1 MFIGQPYNKEGNEMI
16 LKSFLS
22 GPLAVNC
29 YVAADEATKK
39 AFLVDPGGRNINMI
53 NYIKENGFTIEY
65 IILTHGHG
73 DHIGGVTDCMKEF
86 PDAKLVASIHEKAML
101 ADPNLNMSP
110 MTCSIPISLT
120 ADRSVS
126 DGETMKV
133 GNMELKF
140 LHTPGHTPGGMCI
153 AVEDVVFSGDT
164 LFEQSIGRTD
174 FPGSSYE
181 AIKASI
187 QNKLYTLPDETTV
200 LPGHMGP
207 TTIGFE
213 KENNPFV

>member
-1 MFIGQPYNKEGNEMI
+1 MI

-22 GPLAVNC
+22 GPLSVNC

-39 AFLVDPGGRNINMI
+39 AFIVDPGGHNINMV
-53 NYIKENGFTIEY
+53 NYIKENNFDVEY

-73 DHIGGVTDCMKEF
+73 DHIGGVNDCKKEF
-86 PDAKLVASIHEKAML
+86 PQAKLIANINDKKLLENA
-101 ADPNLNMSP
+101 NLNMS
-110 MTCSIPISLT
+110 TLT
-120 ADRSVS
+120 HGTPTELIADLYVS
-126 DGETMKV
+126 DGDTLTVGTM
-133 GNMELKF
+133 NLKL

-153 AVEDVVFSGDT
+153 AVGDVVFSGDT

-174 FPGSSYE
+174 FPGSSYN
-181 AIKASI
+181 AILSSI
-187 QNKLYTLPDETTV
+187 REKLFTLPNETKV
-200 LPGHMGP
+200 YPGHMGV

>member
-1 MFIGQPYNKEGNEMI
+1 MI
-16 LKSFLS
+16 LKSFYT

-39 AFLVDPGGRNINMI
+39 AFVVDPGGHNLNMV
-53 NYIKENGFTIEY
+53 NYIKENELEIEY

-73 DHIGGVTDCMKEF
+73 DHMGGVPDLMKEF
-86 PDAKLVASIHEKAML
+86 PNAKLVACIHDKAL
-101 ADPNLNMSP
+101 LEDPNLNMSA
-110 MTCSIPISLT
+110 MVQGFPISLT
-120 ADRSVS
+120 ADHYVS

-153 AVEDVVFSGDT
+153 TVGDVVFSGDT

-174 FPGSSYE
+174 FPGSSYD
-181 AIKASI
+181 AIIASI
-187 QNKLYTLPDETTV
+187 RNKLFALPDDTTV